1 MMGSAYRVL
10 AGGLWVVFAAAPAAE
25 AQAGRMVTGRVLA
38 SDGTQLEGATVAAVG
53 GAASTTSGAS
63 GAFRL
68 ALPPGAT
75 RLVAVRIGFA
85 ADTVSVDGDAGEA
98 TFRLRPAPLALHP
111 LTITADRGFSPSS
124 SALIGELDLHLRPR
138 ESSQELL
145 RVVPGVFIAQHAG
158 GGKAEQIF
166 ARGFDADH
174 GTDVAI
180 SVDGLPVNMV
190 SHAHGQGY
198 ADLHFLIPETV
209 ERVEVRKGPYDPR
222 DGDFATAA
230 AISFRTRDRLAARE
244 VAVRGGSFETGHFVA
259 LVPLGGD
266 RTRPGGYLAAA
277 GQTSRGPFQRPQDY
291 RRTNAMARWTAPA
304 GAGAELFASAST
316 FSARWDASGQVPER
330 AVRSGAISR
339 FGAIDGS
346 EGGRTGRHDAVLG
359 LRSAP
364 GAERPWEV
372 RAYATRYDLDLFS
385 NFTFF
390 LADPERGDGIE
401 QVDRRWVT
409 GLSGQHSRP
418 GTLFGVPGT
427 LSVGSTVRAD
437 RAEVALHSQRERERL
452 GPRVQADVRQTHVGV
467 WAGEAL
473 SLSGRV
479 RLQVG
484 LRADVFRFG
493 VVDRLAA
500 PAAGAG
506 AVAWKAIVSPRA
518 TLAGDLARSTTVHAA
533 VGTGFHSND
542 ARHVATAAPGTPVLP
557 RAVGAD
563 LGVRHT
569 WTAGSVAATA
579 WALSLESEL
588 VYVGDEGTT
597 EASGRSRRRGVD
609 LEGRVRVLPW
619 VWADADV
626 SLAQGRFPDEPD
638 GADRIPLAPTVVS
651 SGGLTVRDAGPW
663 TGGLR
668 FRQVGSRPAN
678 ETGSVT
684 ARGYRVWQLFAAR
697 TFRQVTLRA
706 GIENLFDAE
715 WNEAQFAT
723 TSRLAG
729 EPAEGITELHFT
741 PGAPRSGQVGLEYR
755 F

>member
-1 MMGSAYRVL
+1 
-10 AGGLWVVFAAAPAAE
+10 
-25 AQAGRMVTGRVLA
+25 
-38 SDGTQLEGATVAAVG
+38 VAAVG
-53 GAASTTSGAS
+53 GGASTTSAAS

-68 ALPPGAT
+68 ALPPGTT

-85 ADTVSVDGDAGEA
+85 ADTASVESGAGEA
-98 TFRLRPAPLALHP
+98 TFRLRPAALALDPLAV
-111 LTITADRGFSPSS
+111 TAERGFSPSS
-124 SALIGELDLHLRPR
+124 SALFRELDLHLRPR
-138 ESSQELL
+138 ESSQDLL
-145 RVVPGVFIAQHAG
+145 RLVPGVFIAQHAG

-174 GTDVAI
+174 GTDVAVT
-180 SVDGLPVNMV
+180 VDGLPVNMV

-209 ERVEVRKGPYDPR
+209 EHVEVRKGPYDPR

-230 AISFRTRDRLAARE
+230 AISFRTRDRLSTGE
-244 VAVRGGSFETGHFVA
+244 VAARGGSFETGHLVV

-266 RTRPGGYLAAA
+266 ATRPGGYVAAA
-277 GQTSRGPFQRPQDY
+277 GQTSRGPFLAPQDY
-291 RRTNAMARWTAPA
+291 RRVNAMARWTAPA
-304 GAGAELFASAST
+304 GAGAELFATAST
-316 FSARWDASGQVPER
+316 FSAEWDASGQVPER
-330 AVRSGAISR
+330 AIRSGAISR
-339 FGAIDGS
+339 FGAIDDS

-364 GAERPWEV
+364 GAERSWEV
-372 RAYATRYDLDLFS
+372 RAYATRYLLDLFS

-409 GLSGQHSRP
+409 GLSAQHSRP
-418 GTLFGVPGT
+418 GTLFGVPAT

-452 GPRVQADVRQTHVGV
+452 GPRVDARVRQTHLGV

-473 SLSGRV
+473 SLSSRV

-484 LRADVFRFG
+484 LRADAFRFG

-500 PAAGAG
+500 TPDDAG
-506 AVAWKAIVSPRA
+506 AVGWKAIVSPRA
-518 TLAGDLARSTTVHAA
+518 ALAADLARSTTLYAA

-542 ARHVATAAPGTPVLP
+542 ARHAATAGPDTPVLP

-579 WALSLESEL
+579 WGLSLESEL

-597 EASGRSRRRGVD
+597 EASGRSRRAGVD

-619 VWADADV
+619 LWADADV
-626 SLAQGRFPDEPD
+626 SLARGRFPDEPE

-668 FRQVGSRPAN
+668 FRQVGSRPAD
-678 ETGSVT
+678 ETGGVT
-684 ARGYRVWQLFAAR
+684 ARGYSVWHLFGTR
-697 TFRQVTLRA
+697 SFRSVTLRA
-706 GIENLFDAE
+706 GVDNLFGVE

-741 PGAPRSGQVGLEYR
+741 PGAPRSVQVGLEYR

>member
-1 MMGSAYRVL
+1 MRGSVYRGL
-10 AGGLWVVFAAAPAAE
+10 AGGLWAVLAAAHAAE
-25 AQAGRMVTGRVLA
+25 AQAGHMVTGRVLA
-38 SDGTQLEGATVAAVG
+38 SDGTPLQGAAVAAVG

-68 ALPPGAT
+68 ALPPGAS
-75 RLVAVRIGFA
+75 RVVAVRIGFA
-85 ADTVSVDGDAGEA
+85 ADTVTVDPAAGEA
-98 TFRLRPAPLALHP
+98 TFRLRPAPLALDP

-124 SALIGELDLHLRPR
+124 SALIRELDLHLRPR

-145 RVVPGVFIAQHAG
+145 RLVPGVFIAQHAG

-180 SVDGLPVNMV
+180 TVDGLPVNMV

-230 AISFRTRDRLAARE
+230 AISFHTRDRLAGRE
-244 VAVRGGSFETGHFVA
+244 VTVRGGSFETGHFVA

-266 RTRPGGYLAAA
+266 ATRPGGYVAAA
-277 GQTSRGPFQRPQDY
+277 GQTSRGPFQAPQDY
-291 RRTNAMARWTAPA
+291 RRVNAMARWTAPA
-304 GAGAELFASAST
+304 GAGTELFASAST
-316 FSARWDASGQVPER
+316 FSARWDGSGQVPER

-339 FGAIDGS
+339 FGAIDDS

-359 LRSAP
+359 LRSAA

-390 LADPERGDGIE
+390 LSDPERGDGIE

-409 GLSGQHSRP
+409 GFAAQHSRP
-418 GTLFGVPGT
+418 GTRFGLPAT

-437 RAEVALHSQRERERL
+437 RAEVALHSQRRRERL
-452 GPRVQADVRQTHVGV
+452 GSRAHADVRQAHVGV

-473 SLSGRV
+473 SLSGRM

-484 LRADVFRFG
+484 LRADAFRFG
-493 VVDRLAA
+493 VVDRLAG
-500 PAAGAG
+500 AAGGG

-518 TLAGDLARSTTVHAA
+518 TLAAELARSTTLHAA

-542 ARHVATAAPGTPVLP
+542 ARHVATAGPDAPVLP

-563 LGVRHT
+563 LGVRHS
-569 WTAGSVAATA
+569 WTGGSVAATG
-579 WALSLESEL
+579 WVLSLQSEL

-609 LEGRVRVLPW
+609 LEGRVRMLPW
-619 VWADADV
+619 LWADADV
-626 SLAQGRFPDEPD
+626 SLAQGRFVDEPE

-668 FRQVGSRPAN
+668 FRQVGSRPAD

-684 ARGYRVWQLFAAR
+684 ARGYDVWQLFAAR

-741 PGAPRSGQVGLEYR
+741 PGAPRSVQVGLEYR

>member
-1 MMGSAYRVL
+1 MTGSAYRVL
-10 AGGLWVVFAAAPAAE
+10 AGGLWLVLAAAHAAE

-38 SDGTQLEGATVAAVG
+38 ADGTPLQGATVAAVG

-85 ADTVSVDGDAGEA
+85 ADTASVEGQAGEA
-98 TFRLRPAPLALHP
+98 TFRLRPAALALDP
-111 LTITADRGFSPSS
+111 LTITAEGSFSPSS
-124 SALIGELDLHLRPR
+124 SALIRELDLHLRPR

-145 RVVPGVFIAQHAG
+145 RLAPGVFIAQHAG

-166 ARGFDADH
+166 VRGFDADH
-174 GTDVAI
+174 GTDVAVT
-180 SVDGLPVNMV
+180 VDGLPVNMV

-230 AISFRTRDRLAARE
+230 AISFRTRDRLAGPE
-244 VAVRGGSFETGHFVA
+244 VAARGGSFGTGHFVA

-266 RTRPGGYLAAA
+266 ATRPGGYVAAA
-277 GQTSRGPFQRPQDY
+277 GQVSRGPFQAPQDY
-291 RRTNAMARWTAPA
+291 RRVNGMARWTAPA
-304 GAGAELFASAST
+304 GRGAELFASAST
-316 FSARWDASGQVPER
+316 FSAEWDASGQVPER

-339 FGAIDGS
+339 FGAIDHS

-359 LRSAP
+359 LRSAA
-364 GAERPWEV
+364 GAERPWDV

-409 GLSGQHSRP
+409 GLSAQHSRA
-418 GTLFGVPGT
+418 GTLLGFPAT

-437 RAEVALHSQRERERL
+437 RAEVALHSQRQRERL
-452 GPRVQADVRQTHVGV
+452 EPRVHADVRQAHVGV

-473 SLSGRV
+473 SLSSRV
-479 RLQVG
+479 RLQLG
-484 LRADVFRFG
+484 LRADAFRFG

-500 PAAGAG
+500 PDDARAA
-506 AVAWKAIVSPRA
+506 AWKAIVSPRA
-518 TLAGDLARSTTVHAA
+518 TLAADLARSTTLYAA

-542 ARHVATAAPGTPVLP
+542 ARHAAMAGPDSPVLP

-619 VWADADV
+619 LWADADV
-626 SLAQGRFPDEPD
+626 SLAQGRFPDEPR

-668 FRQVGSRPAN
+668 FRQVGSRPAD

-684 ARGYRVWQLFAAR
+684 ARGYDVWQLFAAR
-697 TFRQVTLRA
+697 SFRQVTLRA

-741 PGAPRSGQVGLEYR
+741 PGAPRSVQVGLEYR